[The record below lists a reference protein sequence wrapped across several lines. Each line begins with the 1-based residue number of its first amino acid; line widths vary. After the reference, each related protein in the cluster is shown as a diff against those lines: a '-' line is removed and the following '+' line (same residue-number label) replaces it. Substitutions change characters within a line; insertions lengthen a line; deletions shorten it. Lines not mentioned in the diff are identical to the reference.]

1 MKIDNKKIKIAVL
14 ISLVLLA
21 VFLVLFHFTDTPVPW
36 LDEGVF
42 TNVARNIA
50 EHGTIGMQIA
60 PGEFYSMRNFTLT
73 ASYPML
79 LPVAASLKIFGM
91 GIWQSRLPMIIY
103 MFGFLIVSFLFTYRQ
118 YGFWPAVLSALLILS
133 FSPFYGNGR
142 PVQGEVPG
150 LFWMV
155 LGAYFALLWQEK
167 SWKSN
172 LLAALCGVSLGLS
185 ASTKPIYMVG
195 LVFSLTVAF
204 LVFRKNFDTKKQ
216 IGVFCAAFV
225 APIIPWFLIHTPTW
239 KAFFN
244 FIPSFLFFAGNHDN
258 GPAISLYQ
266 TMIKNS
272 LRFFTESTPILF
284 AFLMTVILVAAFL
297 MYKKKNLNEKTAA
310 ETILFSFAFLNWIGY
325 IPGTGWYRYFFPAN
339 ILTYIFF
346 PAAVFYISK
355 FFTRPILRN
364 LTLLI
369 LPVIIF
375 AQFIH
380 LVFLS
385 DTNFMV
391 LRTRS
396 AGFSSVL
403 PDIPKSRS
411 VVFYQAP
418 EAIVFLKSQ
427 NYYQFTGMG
436 SIYHVGSTNL
446 FASTSADYIL
456 AKGDYPERLCY
467 TKKKIE
473 KYSFFEKISDCK
485 K

>member
-1 MKIDNKKIKIAVL
+1 M
-14 ISLVLLA
+14 
-21 VFLVLFHFTDTPVPW
+21 VF
-36 LDEGVF
+36 
-42 TNVARNIA
+42 
-50 EHGTIGMQIA
+50 
-60 PGEFYSMRNFTLT
+60 
-73 ASYPML
+73 
-79 LPVAASLKIFGM
+79 K
-91 GIWQSRLPMIIY
+91 
-103 MFGFLIVSFLFTYRQ
+103 VS
-118 YGFWPAVLSALLILS
+118 
-133 FSPFYGNGR
+133 
-142 PVQGEVPG
+142 
-150 LFWMV
+150 
-155 LGAYFALLWQEK
+155 
-167 SWKSN
+167 
-172 LLAALCGVSLGLS
+172 
-185 ASTKPIYMVG
+185 
-195 LVFSLTVAF
+195 
-204 LVFRKNFDTKKQ
+204 
-216 IGVFCAAFV
+216 
-225 APIIPWFLIHTPTW
+225 
-239 KAFFN
+239 
-244 FIPSFLFFAGNHDN
+244 
-258 GPAISLYQ
+258 
-266 TMIKNS
+266 
-272 LRFFTESTPILF
+272 
-284 AFLMTVILVAAFL
+284 
-297 MYKKKNLNEKTAA
+297 
-310 ETILFSFAFLNWIGY
+310 ILFSFAFLNWIGY

-456 AKGDYPERLCY
+456 AKGDYPERL
-467 TKKKIE
+467 
-473 KYSFFEKISDCK
+473 
-485 K
+485 